1 MEKVYRKVLLNA
13 SFFCPFCLFC
23 GGEVVSGA
31 SGTGSGTGMAA
42 CDGKRYLPRIKNA
55 GARGRSGIAASAA
68 KRRGLSPVKA
78 SPGCPYIPRSV

>member
-31 SGTGSGTGMAA
+31 SGTGSGCGRGNGRATGNRGNEGSAMGGGTGMTACGGVMMAA
-42 CDGKRYLPRIKNA
+42 VRVWRRAA
-55 GARGRSGIAASAA
+55 GSGICRA
-68 KRRGLSPVKA
+68 
-78 SPGCPYIPRSV
+78 

>member
-31 SGTGSGTGMAA
+31 SGTGMAACGKGNGRATGNRGNEGSAMGGGIGMAA
-42 CDGKRYLPRIKNA
+42 
-55 GARGRSGIAASAA
+55 ARVWRRAAESGICRA
-68 KRRGLSPVKA
+68 
-78 SPGCPYIPRSV
+78 

>member
-31 SGTGSGTGMAA
+31 SGTGMAA
-42 CDGKRYLPRIKNA
+42 CGGKRYLPRIKNA

-68 KRRGLSPVKA
+68 ERRGLSAVKA

>member
-1 MEKVYRKVLLNA
+1 MQAFFVL
-13 SFFCPFCLFC
+13 FVFFC

-31 SGTGSGTGMAA
+31 SGTGIAA
-42 CDGKRYLPRIKNA
+42 CGGKRYLPRIKNA

-68 KRRGLSPVKA
+68 ERRGLSAVKA

>member
-1 MEKVYRKVLLNA
+1 MKKVYRKVLLNA

-31 SGTGSGTGMAA
+31 SGTGMVA
-42 CDGKRYLPRIKNA
+42 CGGKRYLPRIKNA
-55 GARGRSGIAASAA
+55 GAQGRSGIAASAA
-68 KRRGLSPVKA
+68 ERRGLSPVKA